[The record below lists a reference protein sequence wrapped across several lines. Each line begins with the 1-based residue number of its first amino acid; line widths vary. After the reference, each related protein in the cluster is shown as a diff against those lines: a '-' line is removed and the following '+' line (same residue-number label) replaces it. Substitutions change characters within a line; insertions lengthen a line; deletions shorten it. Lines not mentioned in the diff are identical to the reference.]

1 MDSNQIPLLIWS
13 YSAKRRCGQCHM
25 RILYVFFLFV
35 YSLTVSYFFVNF
47 VYILTVFICSFD
59 ISVNGLSN
67 RSFHCNQQP
76 ATIDLR
82 IRFTC
87 ITFLM
92 RNKDATP
99 TSSCQPIRLLD
110 PGCKYI
116 HTLNDKQCSS
126 RSVGF

>member
-1 MDSNQIPLLIWS
+1 MSHA
-13 YSAKRRCGQCHM
+13 YTVC
-25 RILYVFFLFV
+25 VLFV
-35 YSLTVSYFFVNF
+35 CLFINRKLFFVNF

-59 ISVNGLSN
+59 ILVNGFSN

-82 IRFTC
+82 IKFTC

-110 PGCKYI
+110 PGCRYI